1 MSTLGQLSGSI
12 NRNLKRVDDLTKALI
27 ALRAEILDKTEELK
41 LTPEKIEDAKQKVVG
56 FLDALAPVLLEKE
69 NVVSDA
75 QQKLIF
81 KRLVDAGRLPKDY
94 GSDFEG
100 ISSAIKSN
108 VKLSAEQLNKVSEV
122 VGYLQGEVAE
132 EVRRFRSR

>member
-1 MSTLGQLSGSI
+1 MSTLGQLSGTI
-12 NRNLKRVDDLTKALI
+12 DRNLKRVGELTKALI
-27 ALRAEILDKTEELK
+27 AIRAEILNKTDELK
-41 LTPEKIEDAKQKVVG
+41 LTPEDIAAAKKVVVE
-56 FLDALAPVLLEKE
+56 FLDPLAPVLQDNEKHPG
-69 NVVSDA
+69 DA

-81 KRLVDAGRLPKDY
+81 KRLTDASRLPKDY

-132 EVRRFRSR
+132 EVRRLRTR

>member
-12 NRNLKRVDDLTKALI
+12 NRNLKRVDELTKALI
-27 ALRAEILDKTEELK
+27 ALRAEILNKTEELK
-41 LTPEKIEDAKQKVVG
+41 LTPENIADAKQKVVG
-56 FLDALAPVLLEKE
+56 FLNGLAPVLLEKE

-81 KRLVDAGRLPKDY
+81 KRLADAGRLPKDY

-100 ISSAIKSN
+100 ISSAIKNN

-132 EVRRFRSR
+132 EVRRLRSR